1 MRKYDNLNVATR
13 DDFNFLIELLGLTT
27 DEFYRYIGTDSSRVT
42 LIAKGERD
50 WSAGCLRLALESF
63 KKVAGDVAVLR
74 PLFKSALE
82 KDYYSFKEW
91 VGKCE
96 NAIIYKRIKSSPS
109 RVCIAGLAKSPTIFN
124 RGVVRHQKYL
134 ELLKNSCDR
143 YDKIIKDMEFY
154 IEQKEKMDE
163 Y

>member
-1 MRKYDNLNVATR
+1 M
-13 DDFNFLIELLGLTT
+13 
-27 DEFYRYIGTDSSRVT
+27 
-42 LIAKGERD
+42 
-50 WSAGCLRLALESF
+50 
-63 KKVAGDVAVLR
+63 LR

-82 KDYYSFKEW
+82 KDFYSFKEW

-109 RVCIAGLAKSPTIFN
+109 RISIASLAKSPTIFN

-154 IEQKEKMDE
+154 IEQQEKMDE